1 MSFVFLKLS
10 TPPLRSAA
18 DNFYSVNQTQI
29 SKDKN
34 CEWRKI
40 FWSAA
45 DWLAPDSGCTIAV
58 SLSSGKVFL
67 FDINLSVIKRID
79 PENVSTGLSTDYSRS
94 VAACIFP
101 EPRVKLRSGLR
112 YCCIIYRN
120 GHYSIYRIDAKTN
133 ILLASSNVLNTPSGI
148 EDYIWSHKHQL
159 LVTAGGKC
167 PGETIHSQK
176 GLNGWK
182 FQEEHGELRTGFVR

>member
-1 MSFVFLKLS
+1 M
-10 TPPLRSAA
+10 
-18 DNFYSVNQTQI
+18 NQTQI

-45 DWLAPDSGCTIAV
+45 DWLAPDSGCTLAV

-79 PENVSTGLSTDYSRS
+79 PENVSTGISTDYSRS

>member
-1 MSFVFLKLS
+1 MRFFATTIKVELHAGDRTLS
-10 TPPLRSAA
+10 LH
-18 DNFYSVNQTQI
+18 V
-29 SKDKN
+29 
-34 CEWRKI
+34 
-40 FWSAA
+40 
-45 DWLAPDSGCTIAV
+45 
-58 SLSSGKVFL
+58 
-67 FDINLSVIKRID
+67 INNKKRID

-148 EDYIWSHKHQL
+148 EDFVWSHRHQL

-182 FQEEHGELRTGFVR
+182 FQEEHGELRNGFVTVTLLRVEPSAQKIERHVH